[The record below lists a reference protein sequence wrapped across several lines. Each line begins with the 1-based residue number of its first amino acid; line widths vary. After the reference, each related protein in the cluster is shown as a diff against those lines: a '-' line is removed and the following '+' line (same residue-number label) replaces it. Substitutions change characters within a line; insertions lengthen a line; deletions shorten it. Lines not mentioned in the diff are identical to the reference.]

1 MFVKNCLKIE
11 NKFKFVPTTFVY
23 TNMKIE
29 DIIKISSSI
38 SLPTKT
44 VINLAYTAR
53 IVEETLLGDLKPYD
67 LSMQQFNVLRILRG
81 QNGTAANLSTIQ
93 ERMIHKMSNTTRL
106 IDKLIVKGY
115 VNRFVCKKN
124 RRKIEL
130 FITDQGLKLLK
141 SLDHT
146 IDDKE
151 KELLKNLNIKE
162 KEELMRILSKIKTKK
177 SQ

>member
-1 MFVKNCLKIE
+1 MLFIQYMREQITRNTVISILTGGYHVNEELSAL
-11 NKFKFVPTTFVY
+11 FKVY
-23 TNMKIE
+23 G
-29 DIIKISSSI
+29 I
-38 SLPTKT
+38 SLP
-44 VINLAYTAR
+44 
-53 IVEETLLGDLKPYD
+53 
-67 LSMQQFNVLRILRG
+67 QFNVLRILRG
-81 QNGTAANLSTIQ
+81 QNGAAANLSTIQ

-106 IDKLIVKGY
+106 IDKLIDKGY
-115 VNRFVCKKN
+115 VNRLVCEKN

-151 KELLKNLNIKE
+151 KKLLKNLNIKE
-162 KEELMRILSKIKTKK
+162 KEELMRILSKIKTEK

>member
-1 MFVKNCLKIE
+1 VLYLYTQMLFIQYMSQQITRNSVISILTSGYQVNDELSSL
-11 NKFKFVPTTFVY
+11 FKVY
-23 TNMKIE
+23 G
-29 DIIKISSSI
+29 I
-38 SLPTKT
+38 SLP
-44 VINLAYTAR
+44 
-53 IVEETLLGDLKPYD
+53 
-67 LSMQQFNVLRILRG
+67 QFNVLRILRG

-106 IDKLIVKGY
+106 IDKLIDKGY
-115 VNRFVCKKN
+115 VNRFVCEKN

-141 SLDHT
+141 SLDRT
-146 IDDKE
+146 IDNKE
-151 KELLKNLNIKE
+151 KELLKNLNTKE